1 MILNRYI
8 SKFFIVL
15 VFIVIIQLIF
25 FNILSLA
32 SEVSSTNNSTGN
44 LQIYSESAILIEEKT
59 GKVLYEKGMHDRKY
73 PASTTK
79 VLTAILAIEN
89 CNLSDTATA
98 SYEAVNSIKSG
109 YTKANIQPGETFTI
123 EELLDVLI
131 LQSANEAANVIAE
144 HISGSVS
151 EFANL
156 MNQKAKEIGCT
167 DSNFVNANGEHNENH
182 YSSAYD
188 LAMITKYSM
197 QNDTFRNL
205 ITKLE
210 CKLPNTEYWTEEDI
224 EEHGERIFKNT
235 NNLLIK
241 DSRYYY
247 KYAIGGKAGFTTPAK
262 NCLISIANKDGFE
275 TIAVVLHAETTADGL
290 SARYIDTINLF
301 EYGFNNYNLN
311 EILKEYNMESDSSAR
326 SGYRTV
332 FIDDTN
338 SENIDSNIENQD
350 SNNINILK
358 IIIGIVIIVLI
369 IFYFIIKMIVKKRKN
384 DMRKRLYDFK
394 VNYYGKK

>member
-32 SEVSSTNNSTGN
+32 SEVSSTNNSTEN

-167 DSNFVNANGEHNENH
+167 DSNFR
-182 YSSAYD
+182 YSS
-188 LAMITKYSM
+188 
-197 QNDTFRNL
+197 
-205 ITKLE
+205 
-210 CKLPNTEYWTEEDI
+210 
-224 EEHGERIFKNT
+224 
-235 NNLLIK
+235 
-241 DSRYYY
+241 
-247 KYAIGGKAGFTTPAK
+247 
-262 NCLISIANKDGFE
+262 
-275 TIAVVLHAETTADGL
+275 
-290 SARYIDTINLF
+290 
-301 EYGFNNYNLN
+301 
-311 EILKEYNMESDSSAR
+311 
-326 SGYRTV
+326 
-332 FIDDTN
+332 
-338 SENIDSNIENQD
+338 
-350 SNNINILK
+350 NILC
-358 IIIGIVIIVLI
+358 
-369 IFYFIIKMIVKKRKN
+369 
-384 DMRKRLYDFK
+384 
-394 VNYYGKK
+394 

>member
-156 MNQKAKEIGCT
+156 MNQKAKEIGADLVMGTDPDCDRVGVALK
-167 DSNFVNANGEHNENH
+167 DSNGEFVYLTGNQIGSIISD
-182 YSSAYD
+182 Y
-188 LAMITKYSM
+188 
-197 QNDTFRNL
+197 L
-205 ITKLE
+205 ITNKKNIKNPYIVKTIVTTELGRVMCEANNIKLYNVLTGFKWIAE
-210 CKLPNTEYWTEEDI
+210 KIASTTDGEYL
-224 EEHGERIFKNT
+224 F
-235 NNLLIK
+235 
-241 DSRYYY
+241 
-247 KYAIGGKAGFTTPAK
+247 
-262 NCLISIANKDGFE
+262 GFE
-275 TIAVVLHAETTADGL
+275 
-290 SARYIDTINLF
+290 
-301 EYGFNNYNLN
+301 
-311 EILKEYNMESDSSAR
+311 ESF
-326 SGYRTV
+326 GYC
-332 FIDDTN
+332 
-338 SENIDSNIENQD
+338 
-350 SNNINILK
+350 INIQFSPPLNMWFLENF
-358 IIIGIVIIVLI
+358 IIGT
-369 IFYFIIKMIVKKRKN
+369 
-384 DMRKRLYDFK
+384 
-394 VNYYGKK
+394 